1 MTSGRVAAQVGKW
14 GCWRRLSGGGGWW
27 ALVAGGVSAIARG
40 RDWQRG
46 SVAKSAWFQSDHLD
60 KRVNQAEGDWFICG
74 SV

>member
-1 MTSGRVAAQVGKW
+1 M
-14 GCWRRLSGGGGWW
+14 SGGGGWW